1 MDVEIR
7 EAEAKHSKS
16 ISASIIMGLNDQVDD
31 EWAPTSSNMRT
42 VFLLTAS
49 VLTVAGVLIPAHA
62 DTLETGVPSQ
72 GVYWGLSKD
81 SLGRV
86 YYECFDEKTNE
97 TVNEQKCSDAMAK
110 KPARVYRRV
119 DLW

>member
-7 EAEAKHSKS
+7 EAESKHSKS
-16 ISASIIMGLNDQVDD
+16 ISASIIMGLHDQVDD
-31 EWAPTSSNMRT
+31 EWDPTFSNMRT
-42 VFLLTAS
+42 VVLLTTA
-49 VLTVAGVLIPAHA
+49 VLTFAGVQIAAYA
-62 DTLETGVPSQ
+62 DTLETGAPSQ

-97 TVNEQKCSDAMAK
+97 TISEQKCSDAMAK